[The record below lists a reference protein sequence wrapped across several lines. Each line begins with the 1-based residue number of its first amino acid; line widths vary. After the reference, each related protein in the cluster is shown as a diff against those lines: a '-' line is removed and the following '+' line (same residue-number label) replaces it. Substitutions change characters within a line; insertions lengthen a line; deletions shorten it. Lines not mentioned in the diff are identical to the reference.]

1 MKYAVVLGSLILGA
15 CAPTI
20 WDKPGAT
27 QADFNQDSAR
37 CRLLARGMNP
47 GDFYAQG
54 SASFVASAALGNAIG
69 TAANQVAIY
78 RDCMMAMGYTP
89 QASGDAAGDNA
100 SEPPSS
106 CGGGPSLPNT
116 CASRWRSK
124 LFYRWDGHFVSAT
137 EISQPM
143 LGDPSGAGYF
153 PPFRPGHDHIDFA
166 AAVCNNLIY
175 SSRGITPARVANAS
189 AAP

>member
-54 SASFVASAALGNAIG
+54 STSFVAGAALGNAIG
-69 TAANQVAIY
+69 TAANQGATY
-78 RDCMMAMGYTP
+78 RDCMLAIGYTP
-89 QASGDAAGDNA
+89 QASGDTAGDDA
-100 SEPPSS
+100 SGPPRS
-106 CGGGPSLPNT
+106 CGGGPGLPNT
-116 CASRWRSK
+116 CASR
-124 LFYRWDGHFVSAT
+124 
-137 EISQPM
+137 
-143 LGDPSGAGYF
+143 
-153 PPFRPGHDHIDFA
+153 
-166 AAVCNNLIY
+166 
-175 SSRGITPARVANAS
+175 
-189 AAP
+189 